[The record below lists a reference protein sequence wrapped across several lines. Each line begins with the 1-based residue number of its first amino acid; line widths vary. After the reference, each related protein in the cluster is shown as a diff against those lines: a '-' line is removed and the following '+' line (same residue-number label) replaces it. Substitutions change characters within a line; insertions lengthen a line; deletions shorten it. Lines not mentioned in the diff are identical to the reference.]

1 MSASTETHHASEAAV
16 RTAPRPRPALGSKNG
31 RLHQVPHIAG
41 LILGVFSVLVFL
53 WSISPVLRYYVHVP
67 REYVDAYYFDAPDT
81 SLSWALV
88 VALLAAA
95 LASRKRIAWWLLTI
109 YLVLILITNVIVSIT
124 DRNVNAMVAAVV
136 QVVLIGILIA
146 ARPEFYTR
154 VRAGR
159 AGKPSACSSSVS
171 RSAPSWA
178 GRSSNSSPARCR
190 RVNVSCGRSTA

>member
-1 MSASTETHHASEAAV
+1 M
-16 RTAPRPRPALGSKNG
+16 
-31 RLHQVPHIAG
+31 
-41 LILGVFSVLVFL
+41 LVFL

-154 VRAGR
+154 VRRGAGWK
-159 AGKPSACSSSVS
+159 ALACSSSVS